1 MTREEVYERLNKV
14 FREILDDDSIELHDE
29 TVADDV
35 DGWDSFEHI
44 NLVVAVEKE
53 FGIRTFATLDEAMAN
68 VGEMVDIILELGH

>member
-1 MTREEVYERLNKV
+1 MTREEVYERLNGV

-44 NLVVAVEKE
+44 TSSLW
-53 FGIRTFATLDEAMAN
+53 TAN
-68 VGEMVDIILELGH
+68 VPP